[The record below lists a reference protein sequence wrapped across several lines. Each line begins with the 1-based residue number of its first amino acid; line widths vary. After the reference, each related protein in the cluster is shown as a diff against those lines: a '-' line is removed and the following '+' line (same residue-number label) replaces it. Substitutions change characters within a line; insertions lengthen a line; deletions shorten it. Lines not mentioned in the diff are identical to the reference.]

1 MVRYVCL
8 TLAVAFGLGA
18 AVLVATSPTV
28 HYRGASRSCESI
40 IVGAEAGDAGV
51 TDAGTTAPDNVD
63 EHLSRACGETMHRW
77 SVLAGLAALLC
88 VAVGSVGLLSRPA
101 DAAQAG
107 LSPG

>member
-1 MVRYVCL
+1 MLRYVCL

-28 HYRGASRSCESI
+28 HYGGATRTCSSI
-40 IVGAEAGDAGV
+40 IVRAEAGEAGEQ
-51 TDAGTTAPDNVD
+51 DLGTTAPGPVD
-63 EHLSRACGETMHRW
+63 ERLSQACDETVHHW

-88 VAVGSVGLLSRPA
+88 VAVGSVGLLSGRPDPA
-101 DAAQAG
+101 EAG

>member
-8 TLAVAFGLGA
+8 TLAVAFGLCA

-28 HYRGASRSCESI
+28 HYRGATRSCSSI
-40 IVGAEAGDAGV
+40 IVSAEAGDAGAA
-51 TDAGTTAPDNVD
+51 DPGTTTPERVD
-63 EHLSRACGETMHRW
+63 QHLSQACSETMHRW

-88 VAVGSVGLLSRPA
+88 VAVGSVGLLSRRPDSA
-101 DAAQAG
+101 EVG

>member
-8 TLAVAFGLGA
+8 TLAVAFGLCA

-28 HYRGASRSCESI
+28 HYRGATRSCSSI
-40 IVGAEAGDAGV
+40 IVSAEAGAADP
-51 TDAGTTAPDNVD
+51 GTTTSERVD
-63 EHLSRACGETMHRW
+63 QHLSQACSETMHRW

-88 VAVGSVGLLSRPA
+88 VAFGSVGLLSRRPDSA
-101 DAAQAG
+101 EVG